1 MIEPTAVVPTYRAPQ
16 VPQQQGWGQH
26 DPYAATRL
34 GQAPAAPGFRDPLWE
49 QSGWEQG
56 GWDQQG
62 QGQQGGGWGQPAPP
76 PRRRRTGLIVG
87 VVVGVLVLLGALAAA
102 AVLLLAPRQLST
114 ADVQSEIVRV
124 TQEEVGVAPVDV
136 RCPGSIEVAA
146 GTTTTCTA
154 TLDGQALTYGVRQ
167 DDDQGNL
174 TITHDRTLLVAEL
187 DSTASALLSAEV
199 GEEVVVAC
207 GVDGQTVLVNAPGA
221 PMACGAANVADPTLT
236 AAVTVTVDEAGT
248 VTYEVL

>member
-1 MIEPTAVVPTYRAPQ
+1 MIEPTAVVPTYQAPQ
-16 VPQQQGWGQH
+16 VPQQQAWGQY

-34 GQAPAAPGFRDPLWE
+34 GPAPAAPGFRDPLFADGRYD
-49 QSGWEQG
+49 QQARGWEQ
-56 GWDQQG
+56 
-62 QGQQGGGWGQPAPP
+62 PTP

-87 VVVGVLVLLGALAAA
+87 VVVGVLALLGALAAA

-136 RCPGSIEVAA
+136 RCPESIEVVA
-146 GTTTTCTA
+146 GSTTTCTA

-174 TITHDRTLLVAEL
+174 TITHDRTLLVAEV
-187 DSTASALLSAEV
+187 DAATSALLSAEV

-207 GVDGQTVLVNAPGA
+207 GVEGQTVLVNAPGA
-221 PMACGAANVADPTLT
+221 PMSCGAANVADPTLT
-236 AAVTVTVDEAGT
+236 AALTVTVDEAGT
-248 VTYEVL
+248 VAYEVL

>member
-34 GQAPAAPGFRDPLWE
+34 GPAPAAPGFRDPLWE
-49 QSGWEQG
+49 QQGWEQN
-56 GWDQQG
+56 G
-62 QGQQGGGWGQPAPP
+62 QGQGWGQPAPP
-76 PRRRRTGLIVG
+76 PRRRTGLVVG

-124 TQEEVGVAPVDV
+124 TQEEVGFAPVDV
-136 RCPGSIEVAA
+136 RCPESIEVAA

-207 GVDGQTVLVNAPGA
+207 GTEGQTVLVNAPGA